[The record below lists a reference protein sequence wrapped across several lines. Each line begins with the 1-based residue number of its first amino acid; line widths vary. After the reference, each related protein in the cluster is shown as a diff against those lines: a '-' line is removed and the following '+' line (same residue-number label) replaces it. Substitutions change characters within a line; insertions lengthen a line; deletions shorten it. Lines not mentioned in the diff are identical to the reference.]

1 MVITIHQPEHFPY
14 MGFFHK
20 MRKADAF
27 VILDDV
33 KFKKNNWQNRNKFLN
48 STGEEEWFTV
58 PIQKKHIS
66 RNINEVFV
74 SQDKRWRKK
83 LLKQLK
89 MNLKVDLQD
98 IYDSDKII
106 DINMK
111 SIEYCCE
118 KLKIETPLILSS
130 DLKCLGH
137 RSEKLV
143 NICKNLGATT
153 YLSGPSGKNYLDADL
168 FESNG
173 IKIDFFEPQVN
184 NYYSALYNI
193 YIEGLLDE

>member
-1 MVITIHQPEHFPY
+1 
-14 MGFFHK
+14 
-20 MRKADAF
+20 
-27 VILDDV
+27 
-33 KFKKNNWQNRNKFLN
+33 
-48 STGEEEWFTV
+48 
-58 PIQKKHIS
+58 
-66 RNINEVFV
+66 
-74 SQDKRWRKK
+74 
-83 LLKQLK
+83 
-89 MNLKVDLQD
+89 
-98 IYDSDKII
+98 
-106 DINMK
+106 MK

-130 DLKCLGH
+130 DLKCPGH